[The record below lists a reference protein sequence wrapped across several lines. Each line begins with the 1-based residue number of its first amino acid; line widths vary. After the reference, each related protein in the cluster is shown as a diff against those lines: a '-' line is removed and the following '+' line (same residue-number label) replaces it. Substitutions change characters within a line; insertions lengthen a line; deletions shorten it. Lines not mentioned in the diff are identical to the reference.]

1 MLTSVWTLYVGAAA
15 GIIVMVLAAIIVGLL
30 LKIRKSK
37 AEFSLAYLVV
47 LSILLTERAER
58 AINITGEEQVNNL
71 TLSYYEG
78 VTLAQQ
84 SAKSSLQHIDTLASG
99 NKFAV

>member
-37 AEFSLAYLVV
+37 AEFSLAYFVV
-47 LSILLTERAER
+47 LSILLTQ
-58 AINITGEEQVNNL
+58 GECCPVW
-71 TLSYYEG
+71 
-78 VTLAQQ
+78 V
-84 SAKSSLQHIDTLASG
+84 LQREPREP
-99 NKFAV
+99 